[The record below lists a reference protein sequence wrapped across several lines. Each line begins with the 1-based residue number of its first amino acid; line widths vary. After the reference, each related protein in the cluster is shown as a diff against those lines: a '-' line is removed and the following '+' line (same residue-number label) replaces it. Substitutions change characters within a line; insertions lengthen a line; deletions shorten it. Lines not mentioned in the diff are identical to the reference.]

1 MRENTKQTLAV
12 TIITLC
18 LAVSVFLFL
27 RVISPERD
35 QLKETMSDMKS
46 AEADKSELEKYKVL
60 AEKLA
65 SESTQMEA
73 QITDIK
79 AVLPSSP
86 ETAEI
91 LATLDVLAKQNGLVL
106 DKIDFTFGNAE
117 RQNSSQTTTDLPAL
131 INAQLTLRGNYLN
144 FKTFLQEVEKEKRLL
159 NLFGLVI
166 NNKTVTATSIVVT
179 NNKPKVVTNGSSSTV
194 LEYQVSLTAYY
205 QL

>member
-18 LAVSVFLFL
+18 LAVSIFLFL

-35 QLKETMSDMKS
+35 QLKETMSDIKS

-65 SESTQMEA
+65 SESAQMET
-73 QITDIK
+73 QINDIK

-166 NNKTVTATSIVVT
+166 NNKTVAATSIVVA
-179 NNKPKVVTNGSSSTV
+179 NNKPKVVTNSNSSTV